1 VSVEEDR
8 DDVFIFFKSLKNLPL
23 SALSQEDNKNMMI
36 LFNLYIKKIFSLL

>member
-8 DDVFIFFKSLKNLPL
+8 DDVFIFKSLKNLPL